1 MISPGDVV
9 DSLIGEKW
17 GEGLVAAEVEHL
29 GKLGVAMKVLRRLLG
44 KC

>member
-1 MISPGDVV
+1 MGGGLV
-9 DSLIGEKW
+9 DSLTGEKW

-29 GKLGVAMKVLRRLLG
+29 GKLGGAMKVLRGLLG